1 MALSRTP
8 LDPAEIESR
17 LSGDLALWRATEVPG
32 KGWCVEREFRFAGFV
47 EAFAFM
53 TAVALHAEKMDH
65 HPEWSNVYNRVHV
78 SLSTHDAGGVTEFDL
93 ALAAVAE
100 QAAARLS

>member
-8 LDPAEIESR
+8 IDPAEIERR
-17 LSGDLALWRATEVPG
+17 LSGDLASWRATEVPG
-32 KGWCVEREFRFAGFV
+32 KGWCVEREYRFAGFV

-78 SLSTHDAGGVTEFDL
+78 ALSTHAAGGVTELAL
-93 ALAAVAE
+93 ALAALAE
-100 QAAARLS
+100 QAAARFS